1 MENEIKE
8 EFDTIGEAINFL
20 NSTLMEYEEK
30 ENIKITYHSVDNND
44 NGKYVVTIKYKE
56 LDRTR

>member
-30 ENIKITYHSVDNND
+30 DNIKITYHSVDNNE

>member
-20 NSTLMEYEEK
+20 NSTLMEYEK
-30 ENIKITYHSVDNND
+30 NNNIKITYHSVDNND